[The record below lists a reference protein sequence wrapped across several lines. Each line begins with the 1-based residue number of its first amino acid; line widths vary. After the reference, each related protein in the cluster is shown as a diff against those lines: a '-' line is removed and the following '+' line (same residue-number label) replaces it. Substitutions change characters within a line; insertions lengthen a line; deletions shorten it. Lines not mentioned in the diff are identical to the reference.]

1 MKSRIIKELGQQEL
15 ILPSLIAGALKAND
29 RAKRRMSVLQAA
41 AEHAHDPHGTP
52 PDLAA
57 ECGRT
62 GIDAAATRTLV
73 ARARTNGGGLI
84 EAPGLAKLNE
94 ALLSDVRTMI
104 EPVRAGDAA
113 AGEAPEQ
120 RLASL
125 SAGLDLAN
133 ERMPETT
140 IARFTAVYDG
150 KTDSLHRLVMDLHKA
165 LNLLTAQCAESNVA
179 GALTSARSRVTGD
192 SLSGGGGSPRG
203 YRGSLL

>member
-29 RAKRRMSVLQAA
+29 RAKLRMSVLQAA

-104 EPVRAGDAA
+104 EAVRAGDAA
-113 AGEAPEQ
+113 AGEAAEQ
-120 RLASL
+120 RLAEL

-165 LNLLTAQCAESNVA
+165 LNLLTAQCAEENVA